1 MRARPVL
8 PALTL
13 ALALL
18 ASAPRTATAQRTDGG
33 SLETYL
39 EELRRKREAELER
52 LRPAVE
58 ATTKRLGTARS
69 QAELKK
75 LQQELEA
82 LGPETALLL
91 LPALDPGAQGGAPEE
106 QAAGEIT
113 LYLERTRAAGLVDE
127 LVRLARTASPK
138 GRANA
143 LRVLG
148 TVPESERACAG
159 LRALY
164 GELAGP
170 LRGACVRA
178 LARQAPLDPLLV
190 GALADAHAAVLAAA
204 LDALRE
210 EPRRAPRA
218 EVLALLADA
227 GRAPDVLIELMRYL
241 TQPGQTLDEDSAE
254 RLLAFAARSDLP
266 VEARLAVL
274 DGFPRLGVTMGAPL
288 RRAFEPAVGSPDSAV
303 KDAAL
308 IALTLLKDSK
318 ARRDLM
324 KFYDEQV
331 KDNPNWALAF
341 QKRGK
346 VLLRIREHGPAAKDF
361 ARALELQEDS
371 ARLPANREL
380 WVDLARAYVL
390 DDKLQKAAEVLE
402 DFGLTSDLRR
412 ELRADPDFRALA
424 EHPRHGKVL
433 E

>member
-1 MRARPVL
+1 MRARSAFLVC
-8 PALTL
+8 

-18 ASAPRTATAQRTDGG
+18 AAPRALAQARPADGG
-33 SLETYL
+33 SLESYL
-39 EELRRKREAELER
+39 EELRKKRDAELER

-58 ATTKRLGTARS
+58 TATKRLGLARS
-69 QAELKK
+69 QAELRK
-75 LQQELEA
+75 LQQELAA

-106 QAAGEIT
+106 QTASEVTAH
-113 LYLERTRAAGLVDE
+113 LQRTRPAGVVEE
-127 LVRLARTASPK
+127 LVRLARSGSPK

-148 TVPESERACAG
+148 AVPEQARALAT

-164 GELAGP
+164 AELAGA
-170 LRGACVRA
+170 LRGECVRA

-190 GALADAHAAVLAAA
+190 SALADSHPAVLAAA
-204 LDALRE
+204 LEALRE
-210 EPRRAPRA
+210 EPRRAPRP
-218 EVLALLADA
+218 EVLAVLADPA
-227 GRAPDVLIELMRYL
+227 RGADVLVELMRYL
-241 TQPGQTLDEDSAE
+241 TQPGQSLDEDSAE
-254 RLLAFAARSDLP
+254 RLLAFAGRSDLP

-274 DGFPRLGVTMGAPL
+274 DGFPRLGVTMGAPI
-288 RRAFEPAVGSPDSAV
+288 RRAFEPVVASPDSAV

-331 KDNPNWALAF
+331 KDNPNWALAY

-346 VLLRIREHGPAAKDF
+346 VLLRIHEYGPAAKDF
-361 ARALELQEDS
+361 TRALELQEES

-380 WVDLARAYVL
+380 WIDLARAHVL
-390 DDKLQKAAEVLE
+390 DDKLQKAVEVLE
-402 DFGLTSDLRR
+402 DFGLTNDLRR
-412 ELRADPDFRALA
+412 ELREDPDFRALA

>member
-1 MRARPVL
+1 MRARSAFLVC
-8 PALTL
+8 

-18 ASAPRTATAQRTDGG
+18 AAPRALARTRPADGG
-33 SLETYL
+33 SLESYL
-39 EELRRKREAELER
+39 EELRKKRDAELER

-69 QAELKK
+69 QAELRK
-75 LQQELEA
+75 LQQELAA

-91 LPALDPGAQGGAPEE
+91 LPALDPGAQGGAQEE
-106 QAAGEIT
+106 QTASEVTAH
-113 LYLERTRAAGLVDE
+113 LVRTRPAGVVEE
-127 LVRLARTASPK
+127 LVRLARSSSPK

-148 TVPESERACAG
+148 AVPEQARALVA

-164 GELAGP
+164 AELAGA
-170 LRGACVRA
+170 LRGECVRA
-178 LARQAPLDPLLV
+178 LARQAPLEPLLV
-190 GALADAHAAVLAAA
+190 SALSDSHPAVLAAA
-204 LDALRE
+204 LEALRE
-210 EPRRAPRA
+210 EPRRTPRP
-218 EVLALLADA
+218 EVLAVLADPA
-227 GRAPDVLIELMRYL
+227 RGADVLVELMRYL
-241 TQPGQTLDEDSAE
+241 TQPGQSLDEDSAE
-254 RLLAFAARSDLP
+254 RLLALAARSDLP

-274 DGFPRLGVTMGAPL
+274 DGFPRLGVTMGAPI
-288 RRAFEPAVGSPDSAV
+288 RRAFEPVVASPDSAV

-331 KDNPNWALAF
+331 KDNPNWALAY

-346 VLLRIREHGPAAKDF
+346 VLLRIREYGPAAKDF
-361 ARALELQEDS
+361 TRALELQEES

-380 WVDLARAYVL
+380 WIDLARAHVL
-390 DDKLQKAAEVLE
+390 DDKLQKAVEVLE
-402 DFGLTSDLRR
+402 DFGLTNDLRR
-412 ELRADPDFRALA
+412 ELREDPDFRALA